1 MAFCAKYCYLFILA
15 VVYFNVSLFDSVW
28 LCKVIADYGVSYQ
41 LHWNFERRRNKPQLR
56 EAHAGLAH
64 SVESLTAKREDIFHT
79 HTYTVYM

>member
-1 MAFCAKYCYLFILA
+1 MYLFILA
-15 VVYFNVSLFDSVW
+15 VVYFNVAL
-28 LCKVIADYGVSYQ
+28 IADYGVSCQ
-41 LHWNFERRRNKPQLR
+41 LNWNFERRRNKPQLR